1 MGLVGP
7 NDGLPRPRE
16 KRVARSLFLDFGGT
30 LCRSRADLL
39 PVFREAAERAGT
51 RIPEEAY
58 LRANEEC
65 WDELWPSA
73 PSLVGQIPSFADRVH
88 EMALRRIGFVGPIDA
103 VVRNIREAAISP
115 HWHEPFPETEET
127 LRRLRARGIPMHL
140 LSGNVDYLP
149 ILLANLGWTSFFR
162 TVTFTQEV
170 GVQKPD
176 VRVFRFALRRA
187 DQAPAEAVYVGDSWE
202 ADILGAQRAGM
213 SAVWLNRT
221 GRPAPGPCREIRS
234 LSELPGLL
242 SDLGF

>member
-1 MGLVGP
+1 MDLVGQRQ
-7 NDGLPRPRE
+7 GLPLTRDEMLPRS
-16 KRVARSLFLDFGGT
+16 VFLDFGGT
-30 LCRSRADLL
+30 LCQSRADLL

-51 RIPEEAY
+51 RIPEETY

-65 WDELWPSA
+65 WEELWPSA
-73 PSLVGQIPSFADRVH
+73 PRMVGQIPSFADRVH
-88 EMALRRIGFVGPIDA
+88 EMALRRIGFDGPIDA

-115 HWHEPFPETEET
+115 RWHEPFPEAEES
-127 LRRLRARGIPMHL
+127 LRRLRTLGIPMHL

-149 ILLANLGWTSFFR
+149 TLLANLGWTEFFR

-176 VRVFRFALRRA
+176 VRVFRFALQRA
-187 DQAPAEAVYVGDSWE
+187 NLAPADAVYIGDSWE
-202 ADILGAQRAGM
+202 ADILGAEGAGM

-234 LSELPGLL
+234 LDELPGLL
-242 SDLGF
+242 VDLGL

>member
-7 NDGLPRPRE
+7 HEDPSLRGTERVPRS
-16 KRVARSLFLDFGGT
+16 VFLDFGGT
-30 LCRSRADLL
+30 LCRSRTDLL
-39 PVFREAAERAGT
+39 PFFREAAERAGT

-73 PSLVGQIPSFADRVH
+73 PGLVGQIPSFADRVH
-88 EMALRRIGFVGPIDA
+88 EMALRRIGFDGPIDE
-103 VVRNIREAAISP
+103 VVRNIREAAVSP
-115 HWHEPFPETEET
+115 RWHEPFPETEET
-127 LRRLRARGIPMHL
+127 LRRLRARGIPLHL

-149 ILLANLGWTSFFR
+149 VLLSNLGWTAFFR

-176 VRVFRFALRRA
+176 VRVFQFALRRA
-187 DQAPAEAVYVGDSWE
+187 GQAPADAVYVGDSWE
-202 ADILGAQRAGM
+202 ADVLGAQRAGM
-213 SAVWLNRT
+213 SAVWLNRP

-234 LSELPGLL
+234 LRELPGLIA
-242 SDLGF
+242 DLGA